1 LVLKGSSKLRWAVDW
16 LEDGYGVGISND
28 SVLEGAGDLK
38 RVFGDLRVGSEGE
51 GVGGGVEGEGLGEG
65 YLKGSFESVC
75 CAAIF
80 LGTPTNPTD
89 LVFNLHFHFLYLVS
103 FNDDGARFL
112 EVCIPNYILHF
123 YEERRHEEG
132 LRGESYS

>member
-1 LVLKGSSKLRWAVDW
+1 LVLKGSSKLRRAVDW

-51 GVGGGVEGEGLGEG
+51 GVGGGVEGKGLGEG

-80 LGTPTNPTD
+80 LGTPTNPAD
-89 LVFNLHFHFLYLVS
+89 LVINLHFHFLYLVS
-103 FNDDGARFL
+103 FNDYGARFL
-112 EVCIPNYILHF
+112 EVCIPNYIFHF

-132 LRGESYS
+132 LGDESYS